1 MNVVT
6 NTMLNLICCGKGSI
20 TCVMALKEFMFQT
33 PKHANVWFV
42 TMMGLL
48 NMTFVQPTQETT
60 RG

>member
-1 MNVVT
+1 MFVVA

-20 TCVMALKEFMFQT
+20 TCKMALKEFMFQM

-48 NMTFVQPTQETT
+48 NMTFVQPT
-60 RG
+60 